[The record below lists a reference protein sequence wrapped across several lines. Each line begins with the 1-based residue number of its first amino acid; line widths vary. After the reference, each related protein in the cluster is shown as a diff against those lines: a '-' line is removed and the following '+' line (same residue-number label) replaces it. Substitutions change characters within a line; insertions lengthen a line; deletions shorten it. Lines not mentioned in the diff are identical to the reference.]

1 MNCPQC
7 EQPVAA
13 DHFHI
18 GEWTDEFDTRGRVSG
33 CYRRITIHCE
43 HCGYFTAEQDGRQFI
58 RRVTHHASPTE
69 INRVA
74 RKLPTRTLE
83 KVPA

>member
-7 EQPVAA
+7 EQP
-13 DHFHI
+13 I
-18 GEWTDEFDTRGRVSG
+18 GQDQHTIGPWKDEHDERHRVIGS
-33 CYRRITIHCE
+33 CRLIWIHCG

-58 RRVTHHASPTE
+58 RRVTHHASPNE